1 MSDKDKDIRQVS
13 SVDARKKVIQTDN
26 IQAEIGEMST
36 VSNEAYVL
44 AAIMT
49 RFAWE
54 LDKKS
59 VE

>member
-13 SVDARKKVIQTDN
+13 SVDARKKVIQSKDV
-26 IQAEIGEMST
+26 QAEIGEMST

-54 LDKKS
+54 LDKS
-59 VE
+59 AE